1 MTVVKGPRFVTQNGT
16 KQLDKDSTDEVSI
29 APEGTRAWNPAFD
42 VTPAALISGIVTEVG
57 VLEKEP
63 GRDRFDLEAVF
74 ASKAKENGRWE
85 EGVRKRMPSP
95 SEGP

>member
-16 KQLDKDSTDEVSI
+16 KQLDKDSTEEVSI

-57 VLEKEP
+57 VVEKEP
-63 GRDRFDLEAVF
+63 GRHCFDLEAVF
-74 ASKAKENGRWE
+74 SRGKENGRWE